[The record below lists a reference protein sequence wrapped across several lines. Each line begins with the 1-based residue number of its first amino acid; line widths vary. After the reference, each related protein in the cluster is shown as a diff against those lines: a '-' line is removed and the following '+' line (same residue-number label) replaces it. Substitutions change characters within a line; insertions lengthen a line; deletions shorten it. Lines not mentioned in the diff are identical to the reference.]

1 MLVKIMAHPLFAF
14 GLPHGSEWLYI
25 LIGIIILFGA
35 DKLPKLARGL
45 GKSMGEFKKAK
56 EDFEREVHAA
66 ADADTKVGDQGPH
79 VTGSL
84 PAPVTP
90 TPSAT
95 ATTVSTDEL
104 TKKS

>member
-1 MLVKIMAHPLFAF
+1 MHHLPFAF

-66 ADADTKVGDQGPH
+66 ADADTKAGDKGPH
-79 VTGSL
+79 ISGSL

-90 TPSAT
+90 TTPTTANT
-95 ATTVSTDEL
+95 ATSVDEL